1 VRGVTS
7 DAAATV
13 EDRIKYHFRDAGL
26 LAVALTHASASP
38 AKNTNNERLEFLG
51 DRVLALVL
59 VEELYYRHP
68 DASEGELARRLNALV
83 RAEMCAQVFRTLDIV
98 DVLAAARSS
107 WGKAPPSSINV
118 LADMCEALIG
128 AVYLDGGIEAARQ
141 FVLAAW
147 APHIA
152 LPSAADKDPKTALQ
166 EWAMG
171 HALPVPVYV
180 EQERTGPDHEPFF
193 SILVYLKGFEPAAG
207 GGPSKRRAEQVAAES
222 FLRREMI
229 WK

>member
-1 VRGVTS
+1 MKS
-7 DAAATV
+7 DAAAIV
-13 EDRIKYHFRDAGL
+13 QDRIGYRFGDVNL
-26 LAVALTHASASP
+26 LAMALTHASASP
-38 AKNTNNERLEFLG
+38 AKNANNERLEFLG
-51 DRVLALVL
+51 DRVLALAL
-59 VEELYYRHP
+59 VEELYHRHP

-98 DVLAAARSS
+98 DVLISARSA
-107 WGKAPPSSINV
+107 WAKAPPTSVNV

-207 GGPSKRRAEQVAAES
+207 GGPSKRRAEQEAAES

>member
-1 VRGVTS
+1 LKF
-7 DAAATV
+7 DAAAAV
-13 EDRIKYHFRDAGL
+13 QDRIGYHFRDPDL
-26 LAVALTHASASP
+26 LATALTHSSVST
-38 AKNTNNERLEFLG
+38 AKNANNERLEFLG

-59 VEELYYRHP
+59 VEELYHRHP

-83 RAEMCAQVFRTLDIV
+83 RAEMCAHVFRSLDIV
-98 DVLAAARSS
+98 DVLQSARAGLARAAPTSV
-107 WGKAPPSSINV
+107 NV

-128 AVYLDGGIEAARQ
+128 AVYLDGGIEAARS

-147 APHIA
+147 SPHIA

-171 HALPVPVYV
+171 RALPVPIYV

-193 SILVYLKGFEPAAG
+193 SILVYLKGYEPAAG
-207 GGPSKRRAEQVAAES
+207 GGPSKRRAEQEAAES

>member
-1 VRGVTS
+1 LKS
-7 DAAATV
+7 EASATV
-13 EDRIKYHFRDAGL
+13 QDRIGYQFRDPDL
-26 LAVALTHASASP
+26 LAMALTHASASSTKT
-38 AKNTNNERLEFLG
+38 ANNERLEFLG

-59 VEELYYRHP
+59 VEELYHRHP
-68 DASEGELARRLNALV
+68 EASEGELARRLNALV
-83 RAEMCAQVFRTLDIV
+83 RAEMCALVFRS
-98 DVLAAARSS
+98 LAIMDAFQSARGGAARS
-107 WGKAPPSSINV
+107 PPTSVNV

-128 AVYLDGGIEAARQ
+128 AVYLDGGIEPARS
-141 FVLAAW
+141 FVLTAW

-171 HALPVPVYV
+171 RALPVPVYV
-180 EQERTGPDHEPFF
+180 EQQRTGPDHEPFF
-193 SILVYLKGFEPAAG
+193 SILVYLKGYEPAAG
-207 GGPSKRRAEQVAAES
+207 GGPSKRRAEQEAAEN

>member
-1 VRGVTS
+1 MTS

-59 VEELYYRHP
+59 VEELYHRHP

-98 DVLAAARSS
+98 D
-107 WGKAPPSSINV
+107 V